1 MNNYDEQPRR
11 VINADVGLN
20 RFLTK
25 MYGWMALAIL
35 LSAVAAFYVSTTPA
49 LMNIFVGPKRWLPII
64 VWFVFPFIVTGQA
77 LKRPSLSF
85 ILLMVYALITGGVF
99 SMYSLIYSGGT
110 LVSAFVSS
118 AVLFIVMALFG
129 TFTKRDL
136 SRVGAQAT
144 AALIALI
151 IALVINIFLQSPA
164 IAYVFSFV
172 GVIIFTVLTA
182 SDSQKM
188 KQLYLNSDGS
198 ANSTTGIAVI
208 GAMQLYLDFV
218 NLFIFLLQIF
228 GGFGGDRD

>member
-49 LMNIFVGPKRWLPII
+49 LMSIFVGPTRWLPII

-85 ILLMVYALITGGVF
+85 TLLMVYALITGGVF

-118 AVLFIVMALFG
+118 AILFIVMALFG

-144 AALIALI
+144 SALIALI
-151 IALVINIFLQSPA
+151 IAFVINMFLQSPA
-164 IAYVFSFV
+164 IAYVFSFI

-188 KQLYLNSDGS
+188 KQIYLNSDGS
-198 ANSTTGIAVI
+198 ASTTTGIAVI

-228 GGFGGDRD
+228 GGFGNRD

>member
-1 MNNYDEQPRR
+1 
-11 VINADVGLN
+11 
-20 RFLTK
+20 
-25 MYGWMALAIL
+25 
-35 LSAVAAFYVSTTPA
+35 
-49 LMNIFVGPKRWLPII
+49 
-64 VWFVFPFIVTGQA
+64 
-77 LKRPSLSF
+77 
-85 ILLMVYALITGGVF
+85 MVYALITGGVF

>member
-1 MNNYDEQPRR
+1 
-11 VINADVGLN
+11 
-20 RFLTK
+20 
-25 MYGWMALAIL
+25 
-35 LSAVAAFYVSTTPA
+35 
-49 LMNIFVGPKRWLPII
+49 
-64 VWFVFPFIVTGQA
+64 
-77 LKRPSLSF
+77 
-85 ILLMVYALITGGVF
+85 MVYALITGGVF

-118 AVLFIVMALFG
+118 AILFIVMALFG

-144 AALIALI
+144 SALIALI
-151 IALVINIFLQSPA
+151 IAFVINMFLQSPA
-164 IAYVFSFV
+164 IAYVFSFI

-188 KQLYLNSDGS
+188 KQIYLNSDGS
-198 ANSTTGIAVI
+198 ASTTTGIAVI

-228 GGFGGDRD
+228 GGFGNRD